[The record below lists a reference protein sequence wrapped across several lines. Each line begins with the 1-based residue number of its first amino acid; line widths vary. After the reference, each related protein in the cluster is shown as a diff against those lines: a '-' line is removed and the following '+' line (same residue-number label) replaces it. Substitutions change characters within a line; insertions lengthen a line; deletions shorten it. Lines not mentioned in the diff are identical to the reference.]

1 MRNGIFFYILL
12 YFSVS
17 CFNNR
22 FVLKISWQRVASKFL
37 VSNKIRFVIILHV
50 ALCKLLSSSSSSSSY
65 QTLEGY
71 ATPEG
76 TKKYTEYAISQ
87 ERPRSHFKSFDS
99 LHLSSIG
106 MGTYLGQLSEEDD
119 QAVESAVYHSIKSG
133 AVNVID
139 TAINYRAMRSEKSIG
154 RALLRL
160 VNDRIISRDQVFV
173 STKNGYITNDGDY
186 PHIDVMEYI
195 HRMYIQTEVI
205 TADDISSGYNVINPN
220 YLAKCIDKSL
230 MNMHISTIDLVYIHN
245 AFESWYQDV
254 SREQFMEMLVKAF
267 EVYEKYRAKDR
278 IRYYGMATWTC
289 FRVPPGSPEY
299 LSLEQAVKSA
309 ESVGGQHHGFRFI
322 QLPYNLAYSEAL
334 LLRNQSVGSEENL
347 TILQAAAKLNIGIFT
362 SIPLFQ
368 GRLLRSQIPDY
379 GNVTDPVAKLLQII
393 RSSPSVIAP
402 LIGQKKTEHV
412 EENLKTANMPPLSEE
427 EFKQAVRILTSQQL

>member
-1 MRNGIFFYILL
+1 
-12 YFSVS
+12 
-17 CFNNR
+17 
-22 FVLKISWQRVASKFL
+22 

-50 ALCKLLSSSSSSSSY
+50 DISEPLSSSSSPY
-65 QTLEGY
+65 QTVEGF
-71 ATPEG
+71 ATSEG
-76 TKKYTEYAISQ
+76 TKNYTEYAISQ
-87 ERPRSHFKSFDS
+87 GRPISHFKSFDS

-106 MGTYLGQLSEEDD
+106 MGTYLGQPSEEDD
-119 QAVESAVYHSIKSG
+119 QAVENAVFESVKSG

-160 VNDRIISRDQVFV
+160 VKDKIISRDQIFI

-186 PHIDVMEYI
+186 PNIDVMEYI
-195 HRMYIQTEVI
+195 HRMYIQTDVI
-205 TADDISSGYNVINPN
+205 TADDISSGYNIINPN

-230 MNMHISTIDLVYIHN
+230 MNMHVSSIDLVYIHN

-267 EVYEKYRAKDR
+267 EVYEKYRAKNK

-289 FRVPPGSPEY
+289 FRVPPTSPEY

-309 ESVGGQHHGFRFI
+309 ESVGGKDHGFRFI

-334 LLRNQSVGSEENL
+334 LLRNQSVRSEENL
-347 TILQAAAKLNIGIFT
+347 TILQAAEKLNIGIFT

-379 GNVTDPVAKLLQII
+379 GGISDPVAKLVQII

-402 LIGQKKTEHV
+402 LIGQKKAEHV

-427 EFKQAVRILTSQQL
+427 EFKQAIRILTSQQI